1 MFTNWTLSNGGLTL
15 WDIAGLDQWLIFYI
29 FSAILSNDA
38 MWINGW
44 SSNKLTQMYSRNQ
57 TWQWTILYLS
67 MFLLTSMPTMPIDR
81 AFQASNPPPKGPCF
95 VLGLQSPT
103 SLREWQQ
110 WLSGTVF
117 CDGDATDLGV
127 PWEVQGTKQWSFNGH
142 RNKAS
147 LSGWVWWNMGNSRI
161 SQPCWDPGT

>member
-1 MFTNWTLSNGGLTL
+1 MGASHCG
-15 WDIAGLDQWLIFYI
+15 
-29 FSAILSNDA
+29 ILLG
-38 MWINGW
+38 WINGLFFTYFQPFW
-44 SSNKLTQMYSRNQ
+44 AMMQCGSMADPPTNWPKCIPGNQ